1 MGFMDKVK
9 AQAEQAMVKAQQG
22 VAQGQVKFETYQAS
36 RNADAV
42 LRELGRAYYAHQ
54 RAGGSPDVL
63 DAALRAVDEFV
74 TANGP
79 IDTTPRETSPSDPP
93 PAAAPMSTGATG
105 AFGEVPAYPQPVADP
120 APAQQP
126 ADEPPPA
133 APGGFTV
140 DGR

>member
-54 RAGGSPDVL
+54 RASGSAEAL
-63 DAALRAVDEFV
+63 DAALRTVDEFV

-79 IDTTPRETSPSDPP
+79 IDTTPRETSPS
-93 PAAAPMSTGATG
+93 
-105 AFGEVPAYPQPVADP
+105 
-120 APAQQP
+120 
-126 ADEPPPA
+126 EPDD
-133 APGGFTV
+133 V
-140 DGR
+140 